1 MTLCPGQI
9 SEDLKFTG
17 MKKHILFV
25 DDDPLLLEFYA
36 AMMDKLDG
44 QWEITSTDNGARAL
58 EILAETKFDVVVS
71 DMRMPNMSGIQ
82 LMREVR
88 RLHPHTSR
96 IIISGA
102 GDQEEIARSLESTHQ
117 FLTKPV
123 KSSELVATISRIGKL
138 DAYLLNENLKAL
150 VGRLN
155 SLPSFPSVYLQINR
169 ELGSADPS
177 IENIADI
184 AVQDPGLTAKMLQ
197 VANSAA
203 FGLAH
208 KVSSP
213 FDAVQFIGLNAVR
226 SIALSAH
233 VFRDFD
239 KIEVKKFSALQVWT
253 DALRCARITRQI
265 MRLEKIDEDATE
277 DACTAAMLRNVGK
290 LMLAKNLPE
299 QFQQVITLAA
309 TENLSLSEAEQ
320 KILGAGHPA
329 VAAYLFGLWGLATP
343 MVEAVAFHLQPA
355 ESETRTF
362 SPLAVVHIAH
372 ALAGELWPDK
382 SAGKPTELDHDY
394 LATIG
399 VDHQLDRWRT
409 EIEKLFE
416 RNE

>member
-1 MTLCPGQI
+1 
-9 SEDLKFTG
+9 

-36 AMMDKLDG
+36 VMMDKLDD
-44 QWEITSTDNGARAL
+44 QWKIVTADSGARAL

-71 DMRMPNMSGIQ
+71 DMRMPNMNGIE
-82 LMREVR
+82 LMREIR
-88 RLHPHTSR
+88 RLHPQTSR
-96 IIISGA
+96 IIISGV
-102 GDQEEIARSLESTHQ
+102 GDQEEIARSLEATHQ
-117 FLTKPV
+117 FLIKPV
-123 KSSELVATISRIGKL
+123 KSSELIATVTRIGKL
-138 DAYLLNENLKAL
+138 DAYLLSENLKTL

-169 ELGSADPS
+169 ELNSEDPS
-177 IENIADI
+177 IENIAEA

-213 FDAVQFIGLNAVR
+213 FEAVQFIGLNAVR

-239 KIEVKKFSALQVWT
+239 HLEIKKFSAFQVWT

-299 QFQQVITLAA
+299 QFQQVITLASA
-309 TENLSLSEAEQ
+309 ENLTLSEAEET
-320 KILGAGHPA
+320 IMGASHA
-329 VAAYLFGLWGLATP
+329 SVAAYLFGLWGLATP

-362 SPLAVVHIAH
+362 SPLAVVHVAH
-372 ALAGELWPDK
+372 ALAGELWPDN
-382 SAGKPTELDHDY
+382 SAGKPAELDHDY
-394 LATIG
+394 LTTVG

-409 EIEKLFE
+409 EVEKLFAKGE
-416 RNE
+416 